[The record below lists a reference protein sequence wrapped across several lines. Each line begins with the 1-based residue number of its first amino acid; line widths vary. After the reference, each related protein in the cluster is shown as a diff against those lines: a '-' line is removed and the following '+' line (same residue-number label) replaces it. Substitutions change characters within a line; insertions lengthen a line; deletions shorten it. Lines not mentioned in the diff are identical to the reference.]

1 MVFGFLLE
9 KQKTLGKPKNP
20 KVSGPSERFWILGFL
35 VLGALEPIQRAAC
48 LIGNGSV
55 VRALATDLVPE
66 SQSEAKLLRGRTIDL
81 RFEPIPAQQLCTL
94 KISVRLKTGT
104 CPEALTVA
112 LTVHLQR
119 NFIIAPVAVH
129 KLFPFC
135 Q

>member
-48 LIGNGSV
+48 LIGNGFV

-81 RFEPIPAQQLCTL
+81 RFEPIPAQPLHTQNLRETQNWNL
-94 KISVRLKTGT
+94 S
-104 CPEALTVA
+104 
-112 LTVHLQR
+112 
-119 NFIIAPVAVH
+119 
-129 KLFPFC
+129 
-135 Q
+135 